1 MTVPDERPDLSK
13 STVLIGVFG
22 ALWGLMEISLGTL
35 LKGLRI
41 PMSGA
46 ILTSVA
52 AIIFLSGRYFIHR
65 KFSILIMGGIAAT
78 IKVFSVGTVIAGPFM
93 AILIEAGIAELLISF
108 LGISR
113 LSYVITS
120 ITIVIYTILHPF
132 ISQGIIFGA
141 NIYKIYL
148 GTFHKLA
155 DVLHTGYQYLAI
167 IILLYILFHAL
178 LGATSGWIAYSISKR
193 VENEYNNLLQQPEKL

>member
-1 MTVPDERPDLSK
+1 MTVSDDKPHLSK

-35 LKGLRI
+35 LKGLRV

-52 AIIFLSGRYFIHR
+52 AMIFLTGRYFIHR

-108 LGISR
+108 LGINR
-113 LSYVITS
+113 LSYMLTS
-120 ITIVIYTILHPF
+120 TVLVIYTIIHPF

-155 DVLHTGYQYLAI
+155 DVLHAGYQYLAI
-167 IILLYILFHAL
+167 IIFLYILIHAL
-178 LGATSGWIAYSISKR
+178 LGAASGWIAYSLAKR

>member
-52 AIIFLSGRYFIHR
+52 AIIFLTGNYFIRR

-93 AILIEAGIAELLISF
+93 AILIEACIAELLISF

-167 IILLYILFHAL
+167 IILLYLLIHAL
-178 LGATSGWIAYSISKR
+178 LGAASGWIAYSISKR

>member
-1 MTVPDERPDLSK
+1 MISERPDISK

-35 LKGLRI
+35 VKGLRI
-41 PMSGA
+41 PMGGA
-46 ILTSVA
+46 MLTSVA
-52 AIIFLSGRYFIHR
+52 CIIFLTGRYFIRR

-93 AILIEAGIAELLISF
+93 AILIEASIAEILISS
-108 LGISR
+108 LGVNR
-113 LSYVITS
+113 LSFILTS
-120 ITIVIYTILHPF
+120 IVLVIYTIIHPF

-148 GTFHKLA
+148 ETFHKLA
-155 DVLHTGYQYLAI
+155 DLFHTGYQYMAV
-167 IILLYILFHAL
+167 IILLYILIHAL
-178 LGATSGWIAYSISKR
+178 LGGISGWIAYSLSKR
-193 VENEYNNLLQQPEKL
+193 VENEYGQLTEQPEKL